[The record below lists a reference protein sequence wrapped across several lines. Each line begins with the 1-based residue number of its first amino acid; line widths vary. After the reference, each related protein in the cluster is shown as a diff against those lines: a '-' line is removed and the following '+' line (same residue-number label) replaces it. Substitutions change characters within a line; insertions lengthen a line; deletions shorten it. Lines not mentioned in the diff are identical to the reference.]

1 MTTEHDFQKALNA
14 YENNR
19 YDTPQEWVSCA
30 GVIGDRELDET
41 IRFAL
46 RLADKL
52 LKQEVSEGMKWCP
65 MSMNVWHTSKCDC
78 GARTTTGTSA
88 NKRAELFTAMLT
100 TAVQEIEND

>member
-1 MTTEHDFQKALNA
+1 MTTEHDFKKALNA
-14 YENNR
+14 YESNT

-52 LKQEVSEGMKWCP
+52 LGQEPSEGMLDASFDAYWKSRSSKEVNEQAN
-65 MSMNVWHTSKCDC
+65 MS
-78 GARTTTGTSA
+78 
-88 NKRAELFTAMLT
+88 FTAMIEQ
-100 TAVQEIEND
+100 AVKEIEND